1 MTDAAVAPAPPS
13 ASAPRSWR
21 ARAAF
26 AARVVTWLW
35 LARLV
40 LAWLVSRPLAV
51 FFSAGLD
58 DDRVL
63 FEPGALWLTEVLRLR
78 FDQLDDTLGTTF
90 GLVAFAWIA
99 LSVVSTWLCALL
111 AHVRVAKLTPEASA
125 AEALSGAPARRT
137 AITEAFGRTLRVL
150 PRLAGLGLT
159 WGVFAGV
166 FVLVGGMTLSRLYDG
181 PLSRAT
187 AVTRDGGLLVGLAF
201 LMIVVAVLSVFHDLA
216 RARLVAQDDSL
227 GAAFWGALGAVRRRF
242 LQVAGARL
250 LLAVFALGLTWMS
263 ATLTNALAVEHEGTL
278 RLWAVAFLHQA
289 TAWLLAGA
297 HVAWLW
303 LTLYW
308 TTLRWTSRP
317 QA

>member
-1 MTDAAVAPAPPS
+1 V
-13 ASAPRSWR
+13 
-21 ARAAF
+21 RAAF

-90 GLVAFAWIA
+90 GLVAFAWVA
-99 LSVVSTWLCALL
+99 LTLVSTWVCALL
-111 AHVRVAKLTPEASA
+111 ADVRVATLTSEAMGA
-125 AEALSGAPARRT
+125 APLSGAPARRI
-137 AITEAFGRTLRVL
+137 AYAEAFGHMLRVL

-159 WGVFAGV
+159 WGVVAGV
-166 FVLVGGMTLSRLYDG
+166 FVLVGGMTLSQLYDG

-187 AVTRDGGLLVGLAF
+187 AVMRDGGLVVGIAL
-201 LMIVVAVLSVFHDLA
+201 LMVVVAVLSVVHDLA

-227 GAAFWGALGAVRRRF
+227 GAALWGALGAARRHF

-263 ATLTNALAVEHEGTL
+263 ATVTHALAVEHEGTL
-278 RLWAVAFLHQA
+278 RLWSVAFLHQA

-303 LTLYW
+303 LTL
-308 TTLRWTSRP
+308 RWTSRP